1 MNKTFQRIFAKA
13 KSENKSCFVG
23 FVTGM
28 DPDYESSKQIL
39 IELSKYCSVLE
50 IGVSFN
56 TSTSDSS
63 IIMSANDRAIKS
75 GARTEKIFQLIKEV
89 KKEITSGTAF
99 VTMGYLNQIHVYGI
113 DRYIKDCKK
122 SGVDGCIVVDSNNES
137 PEDELIFK
145 GLTKNDIAFI
155 KLIAPT
161 NDSAYIKQSLKKC
174 SSWVYI
180 VSYAGVTGSKDVNL
194 DNVKKLSKMIKKQ
207 SKIPIGVGFGIKS
220 QDDVRKVSKL
230 ADLVVCG
237 SSIVNKIKE
246 GSQNGL
252 SNHDLAHFVGEYVNN
267 LSKGVKHWTGLANL
281 SNQN

>member
-75 GARTEKIFQLIKEV
+75 GAKTEKIFQLIKDV
-89 KKEITSGTAF
+89 KREITSDTAF

-113 DRYIKDCKK
+113 DRYIEDCKK
-122 SGVDGCIVVDSNNES
+122 SGVDGCIVVDSNNEA
-137 PEDELIFK
+137 PEDDQIFK
-145 GLTKNDIAFI
+145 GLTKNNMAFI

-161 NDSAYIKQSLKKC
+161 NDINYIKHPSEYFTFINSRNVVFTTYNYHNIILSFGFLLSFLYFNNKKNSFWIHALIIC
-174 SSWVYI
+174 CYFISI
-180 VSYAGVTGSKDVNL
+180 FQEAGRAGQILIICYK
-194 DNVKKLSKMIKKQ
+194 
-207 SKIPIGVGFGIKS
+207 
-220 QDDVRKVSKL
+220 
-230 ADLVVCG
+230 
-237 SSIVNKIKE
+237 
-246 GSQNGL
+246 
-252 SNHDLAHFVGEYVNN
+252 
-267 LSKGVKHWTGLANL
+267 
-281 SNQN
+281 

>member
-13 KSENKSCFVG
+13 KSENRACFVG

-39 IELSKYCSVLE
+39 IELSKYCDCIE

-75 GARTEKIFQLIKEV
+75 GAKTRKVFELIREV
-89 KKEITSGTAF
+89 KKEITGDTAF

-113 DRYIKDCKK
+113 DRYINDCKK
-122 SGVDGCIVVDSNNES
+122 SGVDGCIVVDSNNEA
-137 PEDELIFK
+137 PEDDQIFK
-145 GLTKNDIAFI
+145 RLTENDMAYI

-161 NDSAYIKQSLKKC
+161 NDKNYIKQSLKKS
-174 SSWVYI
+174 SSWLYI
-180 VSYAGVTGSKDVNL
+180 VSYAGVTGSKKVNL
-194 DNVKKLSKMIKKQ
+194 DNVKKLSKMIRKQ

-220 QDDVRKVSKL
+220 QDDVKKVSKL

-246 GSQNGL
+246 GIQNGL

-267 LSKGVKHWTGLANL
+267 LSKGVKH
-281 SNQN
+281 

>member
-13 KSENKSCFVG
+13 KSENRACFVG

-39 IELSKYCSVLE
+39 IELSKYCDCIE

-75 GARTEKIFQLIKEV
+75 GAKTKKIFKLIREV
-89 KKEITSGTAF
+89 KNKINSDTAF

-113 DRYIKDCKK
+113 DRYINDCNK
-122 SGVDGCIVVDSNNES
+122 SGVDGCIVVDSNNEA
-137 PEDELIFK
+137 PEDDKIFK
-145 GLTKNDIAFI
+145 ELTKKNMAFI

-161 NDSAYIKQSLKKC
+161 NDTNYIKQSLKKS
-174 SSWVYI
+174 SSWLYI
-180 VSYAGVTGSKDVNL
+180 VSYAGVTGSKKVNIS
-194 DNVKKLSKMIKKQ
+194 NVKKLAKMIRKQ
-207 SKIPIGVGFGIKS
+207 SKIPIGVGFGIKNYN
-220 QDDVRKVSKL
+220 DVKKVSKL

-237 SSIVNKIKE
+237 SSIVEKIKE
-246 GSQNGL
+246 GSKKGL
-252 SNHDLAHFVGEYVNN
+252 TNLNLAKFVGKYVSK
-267 LSKGVKHWTGLANL
+267 LSEGVKY
-281 SNQN
+281 